1 MEDIDLVLQQWR
13 SLEPDGAVFRAECLD
28 AAIAMV
34 GNLIA
39 ESGAQ
44 RCSQRK
50 ALQLLRVDEQIQVPV
65 LVQMLQVDV
74 DFLFNEPKPGKADG
88 LSSAVVYFPCF
99 WQAMHELQKR
109 LGGDPM
115 DKGTEPFA
123 EEASS
128 FRDAILDLAA
138 SQRLTTA
145 SFADLVI
152 AFKGTSTDQRA
163 WDSLLESLRFLMRE
177 TKATKHI
184 DCSRTLQ
191 QLILAQ
197 EPMPMAFVASI
208 LLPWIF
214 ELCEDYRRG
223 ERAGLLRA
231 VRDVLGC
238 SLRDAC
244 ELLAKGKWDLETALR
259 QHDLQNQCNTLDALE
274 ACRPDCVG
282 WNSNAAKIRRAE
294 RECPI
299 CACDFRI
306 GAEPTVTSCCFK
318 SICSHCVAVLVAR
331 VEDGLLHC
339 PFCRQVEQVPIA
351 RHCHLPEVQTS
362 EDPLEQLAEAA
373 QRWASSAISVGAA
386 VLTEVRSLFPDG
398 PSWTATYS
406 SSRPNSL
413 DIRLNVVLPLSP

>member
-1 MEDIDLVLQQWR
+1 
-13 SLEPDGAVFRAECLD
+13 
-28 AAIAMV
+28 MV

-259 QHDLQNQCNTLDALE
+259 QHDLQNQFRNDSDAFLD
-274 ACRPDCVG
+274 RPAG
-282 WNSNAAKIRRAE
+282 LTASAGTRMLPKSGE
-294 RECPI
+294 LRESVP
-299 CACDFRI
+299 F
-306 GAEPTVTSCCFK
+306 
-318 SICSHCVAVLVAR
+318 VLVTF
-331 VEDGLLHC
+331 EL
-339 PFCRQVEQVPIA
+339 
-351 RHCHLPEVQTS
+351 VQNQQS
-362 EDPLEQLAEAA
+362 PVA
-373 QRWASSAISVGAA
+373 ASSPFVRI
-386 VLTEVRSLFPDG
+386 VLQCWWPE
-398 PSWTATYS
+398 
-406 SSRPNSL
+406 
-413 DIRLNVVLPLSP
+413 